1 MYLEKRKR
9 LIIWDAESILIYRIK
24 QEIMIEN
31 IFYKSANEN
40 FYRINKGFELS
51 GEIIPVK

>member
-9 LIIWDAESILIYRIK
+9 LIIWDAESILIYSIK

-31 IFYKSANEN
+31 IFCKSANEN